1 LIHPGRSKNTQEG
14 EAMEMMVRNE
24 EKAAI
29 IAVTGRMDAVSAPQF
44 DKRLETLMAEGA
56 TRIIVNFQD
65 LEYIS
70 SAGLQIV
77 LANAKKLE
85 SIDGELLL
93 TNLSGA
99 VKEVFEISG
108 FDTIF
113 QIFDDPDAALA
124 SL

>member
-14 EAMEMMVRNE
+14 EAMEMIVRNE

>member
-56 TRIIVNFQD
+56 TRIIVNFQN

-70 SAGLQIV
+70 SAGLQII

>member
-1 LIHPGRSKNTQEG
+1 
-14 EAMEMMVRNE
+14 MEMMVRNE

-44 DKRLETLMAEGA
+44 DKKLETLMAEGA
-56 TRIIVNFQD
+56 TRIIVNFQN

-85 SIDGELLL
+85 FIDGELLL

>member
-1 LIHPGRSKNTQEG
+1 LIHPDRSKNTQEG
-14 EAMEMMVRNE
+14 EAMEMIVRNE
-24 EKAAI
+24 ERAAI

-56 TRIIVNFQD
+56 TRIIVNFQN

>member
-1 LIHPGRSKNTQEG
+1 
-14 EAMEMMVRNE
+14 MEMMVRNE
-24 EKAAI
+24 ERAAI

-56 TRIIVNFQD
+56 TRIIVNFQN